1 VTDLVALVTGASSNI
16 GAAISHGLADGG
28 AHVVGSGRSQDKL
41 TRLAAGRDGQIETV
55 AADIT
60 SAAGLDAIQALV
72 LQRGRLDILV
82 LGSGIYERSA
92 NPDALMR
99 QFIANVHAPYS
110 LLQAVLPQLA
120 ASEGL
125 VIFINSTQ
133 GLAASPGVGQFAA
146 TQHAMRALADS
157 TRAEMN
163 SQGVRVTT
171 IFLGRT
177 ATARQAAVFAME
189 ERAYTPE
196 RLIQPRDV
204 AAVVVGLVMLPR
216 TSEVTEIRMRPRLA
230 PLPGG

>member
-1 VTDLVALVTGASSNI
+1 VTDLVALVTGASSDI
-16 GAAISHGLADGG
+16 GGAIAHGLADAG
-28 AHVVGSGRSQDKL
+28 ASVLGAGRNHEKL
-41 TRLAAGRDGQIETV
+41 ARVAAGRNGQIETV
-55 AADIT
+55 AADLT
-60 SAAGLDAIQALV
+60 SAAGLEAIRAHV
-72 LQRGRLDILV
+72 SRCGRLDVLV

-99 QFIANVHAPYS
+99 QFIANVHGPYS
-110 LLQAVLPQLA
+110 LLQVVLPKLV

-157 TRAEMN
+157 TREEVN

-177 ATARQAAVFAME
+177 ATARQAAVFTME
-189 ERAYTPE
+189 QRAYTPE
-196 RLIQPRDV
+196 RLIQPSDI
-204 AAVVVGLVMLPR
+204 ASVVVGLVLLPR
-216 TSEVTEIRMRPRLA
+216 TSEVTEIRMRPRL
-230 PLPGG
+230 PPSGD